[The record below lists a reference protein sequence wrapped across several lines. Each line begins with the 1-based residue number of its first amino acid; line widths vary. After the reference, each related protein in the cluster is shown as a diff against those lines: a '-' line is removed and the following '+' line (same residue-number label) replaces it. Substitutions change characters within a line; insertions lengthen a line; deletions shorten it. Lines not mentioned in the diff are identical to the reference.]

1 MRPRIAFASSD
12 RSLAEDSGIESL
24 DTAAGGSLSSALTA
38 IADRHRDDARVAN
51 LLGASTFMQGDFG
64 EAAALFSRAASLAPH
79 TSEYS
84 YNLGISLMRGRRPRD
99 ALSAFHR
106 SLHGDSL
113 LRQAHYWTWGV
124 FGSLGVADE
133 VNALFRQAL
142 EEGASR
148 EAFPPAPAPIDL
160 PDVTVCVADCAAPG
174 LAVRG
179 LRKSMAQCRFGAA
192 KLLTSRA
199 ARCDGIETVVIDPIA
214 TIEDYSTFIMKRLGQ
229 YIETPFALVTQW
241 DGYVVDAAAWSSEFL
256 DYDYIGA
263 RWDDSLSDHA
273 GKTPDQCVG
282 NGGFSL
288 RSDMFMRA
296 GTDAAFTSTHPED
309 ALLCGPYRP
318 WLEQGYGIRFAP
330 AGLADRFSREALV
343 SDSTPFGFH
352 GCYNVAMFEA
362 DPKWM
367 RFDYLPDRL
376 FPGS

>member
-1 MRPRIAFASSD
+1 MRPRIAFAGPD
-12 RSLAEDSGIESL
+12 RRLAEDSGIEDL
-24 DTAAGGSLSSALTA
+24 DTAAGGSIFRAVA
-38 IADRHRDDARVAN
+38 AVGDRCLGDACVVN
-51 LLGASTFMQGDFG
+51 LLGAAKFMQGDYG
-64 EAAALFSRAASLAPH
+64 EAAAQFSRAASIAPH

-84 YNLGISLMRGRRPRD
+84 YNLAISLMRCQRPRES
-99 ALSAFHR
+99 LSAFHR

-113 LRQAHYWTWGV
+113 LRQAHYWTWAV
-124 FGSLGVADE
+124 FGSLGLADE
-133 VNALFRQAL
+133 VNALLRQAL
-142 EEGASR
+142 DERNSR
-148 EAFPPAPAPIDL
+148 DEKAPAAAPIDL
-160 PDVTVCVADCAAPG
+160 ADVTVCVADCVAPG

-192 KLLTSRA
+192 KLFTSRPD
-199 ARCDGIETVVIDPIA
+199 RHDGIETVVIEPIA
-214 TIEDYSTFIMKRLGQ
+214 TIEDYSTFIMRRLGQ
-229 YIETPFALVTQW
+229 YIDTRFALVTQW
-241 DGYVVDAAAWSSEFL
+241 DGYVVNAAAWSREFL

-263 RWDDSLSDHA
+263 RWDDSLSAHA

-296 GTDAAFTSTHPED
+296 GTDPGFTLTHPED

-330 AGLADRFSREALV
+330 AGIADRFSCEALL

-352 GCYNVAMFEA
+352 GCYNVAMFES

-376 FPGS
+376 FPGI